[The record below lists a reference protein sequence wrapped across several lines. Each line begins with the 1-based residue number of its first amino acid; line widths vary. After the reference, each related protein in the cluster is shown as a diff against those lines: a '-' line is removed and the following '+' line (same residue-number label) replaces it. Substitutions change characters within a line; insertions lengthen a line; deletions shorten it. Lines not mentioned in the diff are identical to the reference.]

1 MQSQHEGTI
10 LSAQDVSLLIW
21 SSKYRI
27 RDAHG
32 YAEASLEETFARV
45 ANALSMNE
53 VPHLRQAWSR
63 AFLRCM
69 STFEFL
75 PAGRVLRN
83 AGRAGAGTMV
93 STFAMPALTTH
104 NWLGTAKTA
113 LRTMVSGGGI
123 GLNFQGDAY
132 ARADRGR
139 LRRDLEFWQSIATK
153 AMASPEGRAAMI
165 GLIPAD
171 HPEIREFINAKSRIG
186 DLSQFNL
193 SVLVSHDIL
202 EREDELIRAICES
215 IVDTGEP
222 GVLFIDNIAVSDN
235 LRTIEK
241 IVGTNSCCEQ
251 PLPAF
256 GSSPLGSVNV
266 ARFVDSPFTLEA
278 RIDFDRLDAV
288 VCTAIRMLDNIIEL
302 ERYPTERQT
311 SVARST
317 RRVGLGIMG
326 LDDALRMLG
335 MEYGSEDSLDTVAA
349 LLRRVRAA
357 SYAASIELAAER
369 GAFPRFGAS
378 QFTTGPGWLGVEDSG
393 ACGLFF
399 RRGIRNG
406 ALTAIAPAGSLAL
419 LAGNVSAGI
428 EPTYSRQQTR
438 TIRIDG
444 VPQTFRL
451 QPCWAGQAPSYLDR
465 SPSGGYATDIS
476 ASAHV
481 RVVGQAQR
489 YVDGGISKTV
499 NLGEHASA
507 QDVRAAI
514 HLGHA
519 LGVKGLSFYREH
531 CRRLPVLV

>member
-1 MQSQHEGTI
+1 MGT
-10 LSAQDVSLLIW
+10 
-21 SSKYRI
+21 
-27 RDAHG
+27 
-32 YAEASLEETFARV
+32 
-45 ANALSMNE
+45 
-53 VPHLRQAWSR
+53 
-63 AFLRCM
+63 
-69 STFEFL
+69 
-75 PAGRVLRN
+75 
-83 AGRAGAGTMV
+83 
-93 STFAMPALTTH
+93 
-104 NWLGTAKTA
+104 
-113 LRTMVSGGGI
+113 RTW
-123 GLNFQGDAY
+123 NK
-132 ARADRGR
+132 DR
-139 LRRDLEFWQSIATK
+139 ATK
-153 AMASPEGRAAMI
+153 RIDMKIDGLPLKDIEIKEYVRDTDLGNLPRHIAYRVNGAHLYADILNLNEMLHVTDVEGETCHRRTLRFLNMHYRAVHRILQRVDALFVDFHNQRLHSVMI
-165 GLIPAD
+165 KPYDSEKSRVHKAVAVGQLIIDVLAQTGEDAD
-171 HPEIREFINAKSRIG
+171 HPAANEFINAKSRIG

-193 SVLVSHDIL
+193 SVLVSREIL

-215 IVDTGEP
+215 IVDNGEP
-222 GVLFIDNIAVSDN
+222 GVLFIDNIAASDN
-235 LRTIEK
+235 LRTIEE

-256 GSSPLGSVNV
+256 GSSPLGSVNI
-266 ARFVDSPFTLEA
+266 ARFVENPFTLEA

-302 ERYPTERQT
+302 ERYPTERQA

-335 MEYGSEDSLDTVAA
+335 TAYGSEDSLDTVAA

-369 GAFPRFGAS
+369 GAFPRFAES
-378 QFTTGPGWLGVEDSG
+378 RFTTGPGWLGVKDSG
-393 ACGLFF
+393 SCGLFF

-428 EPTYSRQQTR
+428 EPTYSYEQER
-438 TIRIDG
+438 TIRIEG
-444 VPQTFRL
+444 VPRTFRL
-451 QPCWAGQAPSYLDR
+451 QPYWAGLAPSESER
-465 SPSGGYATDIS
+465 HASGGYATGIS

-481 RVVGQAQR
+481 CVVGRAQQ

-499 NLGEHASA
+499 NLAEHATA
-507 QDVRAAI
+507 RDVRAAI

-531 CRRLPVLV
+531 CRRPPVLV

>member
-21 SSKYRI
+21 SSKYRL
-27 RDAHG
+27 RDARG
-32 YAEASLEETFARV
+32 YGETSIEESFARV

-53 VPHLRQAWSR
+53 APHVRKAWSR
-63 AFLRCM
+63 AFHNCM
-69 STFEFL
+69 SAFEFL

-93 STFAMPALTTH
+93 STFAMPALTAR

-113 LRTMVSGGGI
+113 LRTMVCGGGI
-123 GLNFQGDAY
+123 GLNFQGDADS
-132 ARADRGR
+132 RADRGR
-139 LRRDLEFWQSIATK
+139 LRRDLEFWQSIATR
-153 AMASPEGRAAMI
+153 AMASSEGRAAMI

-171 HPEIREFINAKSRIG
+171 HPAADEFINAKSRIG

-193 SVLVSHDIL
+193 SVLVSREIL

-215 IVDTGEP
+215 IVDNGEP
-222 GVLFIDNIAVSDN
+222 GVLFIDNIAAADN
-235 LRTIEK
+235 LRTIEE

-256 GSSPLGSVNV
+256 GSSPLGSVNI
-266 ARFVDSPFTLEA
+266 ARFVENPFTLEA

-302 ERYPTERQT
+302 ERYPTERQA

-335 MEYGSEDSLDTVAA
+335 TAYGSEDSLDTVAV

-369 GAFPRFGAS
+369 GAFPRFAES
-378 QFTTGPGWLGVEDSG
+378 RFTMGPGWLGVKDSG
-393 ACGLFF
+393 SCGLFF

-428 EPTYSRQQTR
+428 EPTYSYAQER
-438 TIRIDG
+438 TIRIEG
-444 VPQTFRL
+444 VPRTFRL
-451 QPCWAGQAPSYLDR
+451 QPYWAGLAPSESER
-465 SPSGGYATDIS
+465 HASGGYATGIS
-476 ASAHV
+476 ASSHV
-481 RVVGQAQR
+481 CVVGRAQQ

-499 NLGEHASA
+499 NLAEHATA
-507 QDVRAAI
+507 RDVRAAI

-531 CRRLPVLV
+531 CRRPPVLV